1 MPAHNKPNQNGQVA
15 VLVGVLLLVL
25 IGFVGIS
32 IDSGRAY
39 GVKAKL
45 NAAVDAAGI
54 AAARALAE
62 GASDNIR
69 IGNAKAA
76 ANNYYLANF
85 PAQYL
90 GATPI
95 SPVVSVVHNPDG
107 YWQVDVAGSANMPLT
122 FMSIFGFTDV
132 PVAATGQTI
141 RRDLDIVLVM
151 DTSGSLG
158 PPTSSSTTL
167 PTLKSAAIAF
177 VNRFNEGMN
186 GDRVG
191 LVSFASG
198 GIIEVPIV
206 KTGARGFDKGSVVN
220 AINALNVGG
229 ITSSAEG
236 MRLGLNE
243 INAIPVA
250 NRSSLRMLVLF
261 SDGAPNGVNALF
273 SNGGS
278 DITGNLYS
286 EAGGGADA
294 RATHVYRIDQRDTLL
309 ATTSNIL
316 TLPPGGLSIT
326 NVGNIPLAGYNNRR
340 TLSGSPYTNTQCN
353 ANKAARNMLEN
364 VANTARD
371 QAIKVYAIGLG
382 ARVNSL
388 EVNYCAYGSEEYGSN
403 ILQRVANA
411 SGVDSYNA
419 AQPSGLYI
427 WAENEGELSD
437 AFATI
442 ASEILRL
449 SK

>member
-1 MPAHNKPNQNGQVA
+1 MLIRSKTKQSGQVA
-15 VLVGVLLLVL
+15 ILVGVLLVVL

-39 GVKAKL
+39 GVKARL
-45 NAAVDAAGI
+45 NSAVDAAGI

-69 IGNAKAA
+69 IGNAKTAA
-76 ANNYYLANF
+76 INYYLANF
-85 PAQYL
+85 PANYL

-95 SPVVSVVHNPDG
+95 SPTVSVVHNPDG

-122 FMSIFGFTDV
+122 FMSILGFTDI
-132 PVAATGQTI
+132 PVSATGQTI

-167 PTLKSAAIAF
+167 PTLKSAAIDF
-177 VNRFNEGMN
+177 VNRFNEGTN

-198 GIIEVPIV
+198 GVIDVPIV
-206 KTGARGFDKGSVVN
+206 KTGARGFNRTQVVN
-220 AINALNVGG
+220 AINALSVGG
-229 ITSSAEG
+229 STASAEG
-236 MRLGLNE
+236 LRLGFNE
-243 INAIPVA
+243 INGIPVA
-250 NRSSLRMLVLF
+250 NRSSLRMIVFF
-261 SDGAPNGVNALF
+261 SDGAPNGVNAIF

-278 DITGNLYS
+278 NITGDLYS
-286 EAGGGADA
+286 EAGGGANA
-294 RATHVYRIDQRDTLL
+294 RATNVYRIDRRDTLL
-309 ATTSNIL
+309 TTTSNIAKLPTSGLVL
-316 TLPPGGLSIT
+316 TGI
-326 NVGNIPLAGYNNRR
+326 GNIPLASYNNRR

-353 ANKAARNMLEN
+353 VNKAARNMLEN
-364 VANTARD
+364 VANTART
-371 QAIKVYAIGLG
+371 QSIKVYSIGLG

-388 EVNYCAYGSEEYGSN
+388 EVNYCGYGANEYGSN
-403 ILQRVANA
+403 ILQRLANA
-411 SGVDSYNA
+411 NGVDSYNP

-427 WAENEGELSD
+427 WAQNDSELSS
-437 AFATI
+437 AFTTI

>member
-1 MPAHNKPNQNGQVA
+1 MPASNKPNQNGQVA

-45 NAAVDAAGI
+45 NSAVDAAGI

-62 GASDNIR
+62 GASDSIR
-69 IGNAKAA
+69 IENAKSA
-76 ANNYYLANF
+76 ANNFYLANF

-90 GATPI
+90 GAVPV
-95 SPVVSVVHNPDG
+95 SPVVSVIHNPDG

-158 PPTSSSTTL
+158 PPTSSLTTL
-167 PTLKSAAIAF
+167 DTLKSAAVNF
-177 VNRFNEGMN
+177 VNRFNEGIN

-198 GIIEVPIV
+198 GVVDVPIV
-206 KTGARGFDKGSVVN
+206 KTGARGFDKSSVVN
-220 AINALNVGG
+220 AINALSLGG
-229 ITSSAEG
+229 ATASAEG

-250 NRSSLRMLVLF
+250 SRSSLRMLVFF
-261 SDGAPNGVNALF
+261 SDGAPNMVNAVF
-273 SNGGS
+273 DNGGS
-278 DITGNLYS
+278 NLTGDLYS
-286 EAGGGADA
+286 EAGGGADT
-294 RATHVYRIDQRDTLL
+294 RAIDVFRHDERNTKTTTTSDIAILPASGLSVNGLGNILL
-309 ATTSNIL
+309 AS
-316 TLPPGGLSIT
+316 
-326 NVGNIPLAGYNNRR
+326 YNNRR
-340 TLSGSPYTNTQCN
+340 TLSGSPYTNSQCN
-353 ANKAARNMLEN
+353 VNKAARNMLEN

-382 ARVNSL
+382 ARINSL
-388 EVNYCAYGSEEYGSN
+388 EVNYCDYGPEEHGSS
-403 ILQRVANA
+403 ILRRLANA
-411 SGVDSYNA
+411 SGVDTYDP
-419 AQPSGLYI
+419 AQASGLYI
-427 WAENEGELSD
+427 WAEDEGELSD
-437 AFATI
+437 AFTTI